1 MSRDFRTDEIHLSEE
16 QAKRFWKFIMEDD
29 LDFYEEYVL
38 DLSDEE
44 QERFFNENP
53 DFMSEFSLGR
63 GNIDLLKDKMYRGIL
78 RKIKRYEEEK
88 DNGKDGCELRL

>member
-1 MSRDFRTDEIHLSEE
+1 MSKDFKTDGIHLSEE

-53 DFMSEFSLGR
+53 DFMSEFPVGR
-63 GNIDLLKDKMYRGIL
+63 DRMYLLKDKMFRGIL
-78 RKIKRYEEEK
+78 RKIKQYEKGK
-88 DNGKDGCELRL
+88 DNGKDGCE

>member
-1 MSRDFRTDEIHLSEE
+1 MSKDFDVDDMHLSEE
-16 QAKRFWKFIMEDD
+16 QAKRFLKFIMEDD

-53 DFMSEFSLGR
+53 DFMSEFPLGR
-63 GNIDLLKDKMYRGIL
+63 GNIELLKDKMYRGIL
-78 RKIKRYEEEK
+78 RKIKRYE
-88 DNGKDGCELRL
+88 DGER

>member
-1 MSRDFRTDEIHLSEE
+1 MHLSEE
-16 QAKRFWKFIMEDD
+16 QAKRFLKFIMEDD

-44 QERFFNENP
+44 QEQFFNENP
-53 DFMSEFSLGR
+53 EFMSEFPLGR
-63 GNIDLLKDKMYRGIL
+63 GNIELLKDKMYRGIL

-88 DNGKDGCELRL
+88 R